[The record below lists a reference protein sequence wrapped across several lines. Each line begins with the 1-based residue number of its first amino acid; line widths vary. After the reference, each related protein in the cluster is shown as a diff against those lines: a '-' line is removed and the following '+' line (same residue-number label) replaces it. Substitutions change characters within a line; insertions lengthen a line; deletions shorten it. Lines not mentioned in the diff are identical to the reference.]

1 MKLNE
6 NINRIK
12 GIMGLMVESFPD
24 NIKSILKNKALVVNF
39 PYAGDSVISEER
51 PWFSVII
58 YPKSIG
64 GKIERILSSFLDKSN
79 LYYNIT
85 TKDDIDYGVDNPNYG
100 RLFDILVK
108 TAHNVSGKKMD
119 DNNNAM
125 VIYFSPKTSKEAN
138 NNRKLYHV
146 TYSPMVGV
154 EGLKT
159 KSTIKYNNRIYLW
172 DDLDIA
178 INYGQISHHRNKDI
192 FWVYEVDASGMDLF
206 KDQEEQSRSFYV
218 ENDISPNNLKL
229 VYTYK

>member
-1 MKLNE
+1 MNLNE

-39 PYAGDSVISEER
+39 PYADNSTISEER

-64 GKIERILSSFLDKSN
+64 RKVERILSSFLGSSN
-79 LYYNIT
+79 LYYNVT
-85 TKDDIDYGVDNPNYG
+85 TKDEIDYANDNPNYG
-100 RLFDILVK
+100 RLFDRLVK
-108 TAHNVSGKKMD
+108 TAHNISNKKMD
-119 DNNNAM
+119 DNNDAI
-125 VIYFSPKTSKEAN
+125 VIYFSPKTNKEVN
-138 NNRKLYHV
+138 SNRKLYHV
-146 TYSPMVGV
+146 TYSPMVEK

-172 DDLDIA
+172 DNLDTA
-178 INYGQISHHRNKDI
+178 INYGQISHHKNKDI
-192 FWVYEVDASGMDLF
+192 FWVYEVNVSGMDLF
-206 KDQEEQSRSFYV
+206 KDQEEESRSFYV
-218 ENDISPNNLKL
+218 ENDIPPSNIKL